1 MPSQTDYLTHLQTLL
16 EAIKT
21 HEQKNIEQAAHLWV
35 KATQEKKNLFAFGA
49 SHAGILTQELFYRA
63 GGLATIN
70 PVEAPSLNLAVR
82 PITHTSQME
91 RLAGYGTLLAQ
102 KTPFNPGDVVLV
114 HSVSGRNTVMIDFVL
129 EAKSRGVHVIAIT
142 NVTYSTSVTSRHP
155 SGKRLY
161 ELADIVI
168 DNHGDIGDAAMS
180 FEGLSQKVAP
190 TSTVIGAAIVNA
202 ILTDTVRQALEKG
215 ITPPILHSANLDDG
229 DEYNKALFKAF
240 KDNIF
245 YL

>member
-16 EAIKT
+16 ETIKT
-21 HEQKNIEQAAHLWV
+21 HEQHAIEEAARLWV
-35 KATQEKKNLFAFGA
+35 NATKEKKNLFAFGA

-70 PVEAPSLNLAVR
+70 PIEAPSLNLAVR

-91 RLAGYGTLLAQ
+91 RLPGYGTLLAQ
-102 KTPFNPGDVVLV
+102 KTPFQAGDVVLV

-129 EAKSRGVHVIAIT
+129 EAKKHGVKVIALT
-142 NVTYSTSVTSRHP
+142 NVTYSQSVTSRHP

-161 ELADIVI
+161 EISDIVI
-168 DNHGDIGDAAMS
+168 DNHGDIGDAAMA
-180 FEGLSQKVAP
+180 FEGLTQKVAP
-190 TSTVIGAAIVNA
+190 TSTVIGASIVNA
-202 ILTDTVRQALEKG
+202 ILVETVRLALEEG
-215 ITPPILHSANLDDG
+215 IQPPILHSANLDDG
-229 DEYNKALFKAF
+229 DAYNQALFKAF